1 MLRFQAAPNCRRH
14 LCMAIFLPCD
24 SRISSNITKGN
35 KLADE
40 QPEMIETCGNK
51 RINKLMMRSRLVL
64 LVMLAMAIAAW
75 NS

>member
-1 MLRFQAAPNCRRH
+1 MV
-14 LCMAIFLPCD
+14 
-24 SRISSNITKGN
+24 
-35 KLADE
+35 
-40 QPEMIETCGNK
+40 ETCDNK